1 MNKNEKI
8 SAVLERMFGTLTF
21 LPLPIS
27 LILWA
32 FIELPSRTTFG
43 IPLFE
48 GPIGFFGFFG
58 FLSLFDPNLP
68 IMADL
73 TPSLRLAGFLVYL
86 PLAGLQTY
94 WLWQL
99 KGLFGCYAKGQIFT
113 SENTAYIRRTAMA
126 FLGIAFMSILVKT
139 ASILVLTLNNPPGQ
153 KLLSVSFGT
162 PQISDILTGMILVV
176 IAWIMDEGQKLKE
189 EADYTV

>member
-8 SAVLERMFGTLTF
+8 SATLEKVFGCLAF

-27 LILWA
+27 FILWT
-32 FIELPSRTTFG
+32 FTQFPSRTIFG
-43 IPLFE
+43 IPLVE
-48 GPIGFFGFFG
+48 SPIG
-58 FLSLFDPNLP
+58 FLSLLHPGLP

-73 TPSLRLAGFLVYL
+73 TSSLRFVGFLVYL
-86 PLAGLQTY
+86 PLVGLQTY

-113 SENTAYIRRTAMA
+113 ADNTAYIRRTAMA
-126 FLGIAFMSILVKT
+126 FLGIAFMSILVNT
-139 ASILVLTLNNPPGQ
+139 ASILVLTANNLPGQ

-176 IAWIMDEGQKLKE
+176 IAWIMNEGQKLKE
-189 EADYTV
+189 DAEYTV

>member
-8 SAVLERMFGTLTF
+8 SAALEKVFKTLAF
-21 LPLPIS
+21 LPVPLS

-32 FIELPSRTTFG
+32 FIQFPSRTIFG
-43 IPLFE
+43 IPLIDS
-48 GPIGFFGFFG
+48 PIG
-58 FLSLFDPNLP
+58 FLSLLHPDLP

-73 TPSLRLAGFLVYL
+73 TSSLRGVGFLVYL
-86 PLAGLQTY
+86 PLAALQTY

-99 KGLFGCYAKGQIFT
+99 KTLFGCYAKGQIFT

-126 FLGIAFMSILVKT
+126 FLGIAFMSILVNT
-139 ASILVLTLNNPPGQ
+139 ASILVLTASNPPGQ

-176 IAWIMDEGQKLKE
+176 IAWIMDEGQKLRE
-189 EADYTV
+189 EVDYTV